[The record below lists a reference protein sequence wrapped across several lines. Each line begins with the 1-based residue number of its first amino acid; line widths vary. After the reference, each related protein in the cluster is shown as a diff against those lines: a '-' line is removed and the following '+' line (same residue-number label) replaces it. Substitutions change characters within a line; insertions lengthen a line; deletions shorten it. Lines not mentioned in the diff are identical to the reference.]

1 MVGGEP
7 AVTRYTLKG
16 GMREPGLDGSIFI
29 GSKSGG
35 QYIVYGGLNAPN
47 FEGRRRD
54 LGFEL
59 FPRAG
64 SIIASNAVI
73 RIFAR
78 RGAGNWLAT
87 GSSGAGQHGVLCTG
101 QKSQLGSAGA
111 GQGSCFSADG
121 DRRNFL

>member
-1 MVGGEP
+1 
-7 AVTRYTLKG
+7 
-16 GMREPGLDGSIFI
+16 MREPGLDDSICI

-35 QYIVYGGLNAPN
+35 RYIVYGGLNAPN

-64 SIIASNAVI
+64 SIIASNAVC

-78 RGAGNWLAT
+78 RGEASSEAKGFRGAGNVGELCRRLT
-87 GSSGAGQHGVLCTG
+87 G
-101 QKSQLGSAGA
+101 QLGSAGNVDVP
-111 GQGSCFSADG
+111 CFFADG
-121 DRRNFL
+121 DRQNFLYDRRYSCQTS